1 MMEGPADE
9 TLQPAHELTS
19 HSDPNTDPAAL
30 DQPASVAIRRN
41 RRALSASRQVV
52 VRLQSIEARGRNR
65 ARRFT
70 APLSA
75 RAEREVTRIRKRFHS
90 PLHSEWLAAVMGITL
105 GVSFTV
111 CFLTGLI
118 DYLAQ
123 HPPSWFHL
131 PVRPID
137 LFRVTEGVH
146 ILTGIMTIPL
156 LLAKL
161 WVVYP
166 NFFSYPPIRHI
177 AHAFER
183 LSLIPLVGGAL
194 FELFTGVVNIDYWYG
209 PMPFNFT
216 TAHFYVA
223 WITIGGLI
231 VHIGAKI
238 SLTRDVVSGR
248 HGEKVA
254 HRARVNAART
264 GAVSPVTHGRGLS
277 NGLTRRGFLATVAG
291 TAAVLFVTISGET
304 IAPLRK
310 LGLLAPRN
318 PVIGPQSLPV
328 NRTASGANV
337 ISDAL
342 SSDYRLVVEG
352 RCKRPRTFT
361 LDELRALPQREAGL
375 PISCVEGWSAA
386 AEWKGISLPDL
397 LKLVG
402 AKRSSQIKVESIED
416 QGRLYSNSIIDPQHA
431 ADPDTLLALEL
442 NGSPL
447 DLDHGYPLRLIAPDR
462 PGVLQTKWI
471 RRVVVL

>member
-1 MMEGPADE
+1 
-9 TLQPAHELTS
+9 
-19 HSDPNTDPAAL
+19 
-30 DQPASVAIRRN
+30 
-41 RRALSASRQVV
+41 
-52 VRLQSIEARGRNR
+52 
-65 ARRFT
+65 
-70 APLSA
+70 
-75 RAEREVTRIRKRFHS
+75 
-90 PLHSEWLAAVMGITL
+90 MGIGL
-105 GVSFTV
+105 GLSFTI
-111 CFLTGLI
+111 CFLTGMV

-131 PVRPID
+131 PVHPIN
-137 LFRVTEGVH
+137 LFRITEGVH
-146 ILTGIMTIPL
+146 VLTGIVTIPL

-166 NFFSYPPIRHI
+166 NFFSYPPVRNV
-177 AHAFER
+177 AHALER
-183 LSLIPLVGGAL
+183 LSLVPLVGGAL
-194 FELFTGVVNIDYWYG
+194 FELATGVANIAYWYS
-209 PMPFNFT
+209 PMPFSFT

-248 HGEKVA
+248 HSQKA
-254 HRARVNAART
+254 HLAGAASESAGTPGNAPTA
-264 GAVSPVTHGRGLS
+264 SPVARQRGFGGGLS
-277 NGLTRRGFLATVAG
+277 RRGFLGTVG
-291 TAAVLFVTISGET
+291 GSAAVLFVTVAGET

-310 LGLLAPRN
+310 LALLAPRN

-328 NRTASGANV
+328 NRTAAGANV
-337 ISDAL
+337 ISHAL
-342 SSDYRLVVEG
+342 SSEYRLVVEG

-386 AEWKGISLPDL
+386 ADWKGVSLPAL

-402 AKRSSQIKVESIED
+402 AKRSSPIKVESIED

-442 NGSPL
+442 NGAEL
-447 DLDHGYPLRLIAPDR
+447 DLDHGYPVRLIAPDR
-462 PGVLQTKWI
+462 PGVLQTKWV

>member
-1 MMEGPADE
+1 MDEGSTGEPPVDLGDGQSEPAE
-9 TLQPAHELTS
+9 
-19 HSDPNTDPAAL
+19 SDPPGALELSPAMPRLARRVL
-30 DQPASVAIRRN
+30 GSARQRAGRARSTRASLEN
-41 RRALSASRQVV
+41 
-52 VRLQSIEARGRNR
+52 RGR
-65 ARRFT
+65 RFISPFST
-70 APLSA
+70 
-75 RAEREVTRIRKRFHS
+75 RAEREVDRIRQRFHS
-90 PLHSEWLAAVMGITL
+90 PLHSEWLAAVMGIGL

-131 PVRPID
+131 PVHPIN

-146 ILTGIMTIPL
+146 VLTGIMSIPL

-166 NFFSYPPIRHI
+166 NFFTYPPVRNI
-177 AHAFER
+177 AHALER
-183 LSLIPLVGGAL
+183 LSLVPLIGGAL
-194 FELFTGVVNIDYWYG
+194 FELATGVANIAYWYS
-209 PMPFNFT
+209 PMPFDFT

-238 SLTRDVVSGR
+238 TLTRQVVSGR
-248 HGEKVA
+248 HAEREALEAEGPGE
-254 HRARVNAART
+254 
-264 GAVSPVTHGRGLS
+264 GAEVHAPAGRGRGFGD
-277 NGLTRRGFLATVAG
+277 GLTRRGFLATVAG
-291 TAAVLFVTISGET
+291 GAVVLFATVAGET

-310 LGLLAPRN
+310 LALLAPRN

-337 ISDAL
+337 INDAL
-342 SSDYRLVVEG
+342 STEYRLVVAG
-352 RCKRPRTFT
+352 RCKRPQMFT

-386 AEWKGISLPDL
+386 ADWKGVSLPTL

-416 QGRLYSNSIIDPQHA
+416 QERPYSNSIIDPQHA

-442 NGSPL
+442 NGSQL
-447 DLDHGYPLRLIAPDR
+447 DLDHGYPVRLIAPDR

-471 RRVVVL
+471 RRIVIL

>member
-1 MMEGPADE
+1 MDEGSTGEPPAG
-9 TLQPAHELTS
+9 LGSGQG
-19 HSDPNTDPAAL
+19 DPTDPGSSAATEAT
-30 DQPASVAIRRN
+30 PPSPPFT
-41 RRALSASRQVV
+41 RRALSTARQVRSRARD
-52 VRLQSIEARGRNR
+52 VRIGLEGRGRR
-65 ARRFT
+65 MV

-75 RAEREVTRIRKRFHS
+75 RAEHEVERIRQRFHS
-90 PLHSEWLAAVMGITL
+90 PLHSEWLAAVMGIAL

-131 PVRPID
+131 PVHPIN

-146 ILTGIMTIPL
+146 VLTGIMSIPL

-166 NFFSYPPIRHI
+166 NFFTYPPVRNV
-177 AHAFER
+177 AHALER
-183 LSLIPLVGGAL
+183 LSLVPLVGGAL
-194 FELFTGVVNIDYWYG
+194 FELATGVANIAYWYS
-209 PMPFNFT
+209 PMPFDFT

-223 WITIGGLI
+223 WVTVGGLI

-238 SLTRDVVSGR
+238 TLTRQVVSHR
-248 HGEKVA
+248 DGED
-254 HRARVNAART
+254 AARRAEVSVEGT
-264 GAVSPVTHGRGLS
+264 GTPADTFGGRGFG

-291 TAAVLFVTISGET
+291 GAAVLFFTVAGET

-310 LGLLAPRN
+310 LALLAPRN

-342 SSDYRLVVEG
+342 STEYRLVVDG

-386 AEWKGISLPDL
+386 AEWKGVSLPTL

-416 QGRLYSNSIIDPQHA
+416 QQRPYSNSIIDPQHA

-442 NGSPL
+442 NGSRL
-447 DLDHGYPLRLIAPDR
+447 DLDHGYPVRLIAPDR

>member
-1 MMEGPADE
+1 MDEGSTGEPPVDLGDGQGE
-9 TLQPAHELTS
+9 PI
-19 HSDPNTDPAAL
+19 DP
-30 DQPASVAIRRN
+30 
-41 RRALSASRQVV
+41 
-52 VRLQSIEARGRNR
+52 EARTTPDPSPTTPPFTRPAVGTARQAVGRIRSAR
-65 ARRFT
+65 AHLESRGRRIA

-75 RAEREVTRIRKRFHS
+75 RAEQEVNRIRQRFHS
-90 PLHSEWLAAVMGITL
+90 PLHSVWLAAVMGIGL
-105 GVSFTV
+105 GISFTV
-111 CFLTGLI
+111 CFLTGLV

-131 PVRPID
+131 PVHPIN

-146 ILTGIMTIPL
+146 VLTGIMTIPL

-166 NFFSYPPIRHI
+166 NFFTYPPVRNI
-177 AHAFER
+177 AHTLER
-183 LSLIPLVGGAL
+183 LSLVPLVGGAL
-194 FELFTGVVNIDYWYG
+194 FELATGVANIAYWYS

-238 SLTRDVVSGR
+238 TLTRQVVSGR
-248 HGEKVA
+248 HAEVVA
-254 HRARVNAART
+254 PRAEGSRQGNEAPADPFRR
-264 GAVSPVTHGRGLS
+264 RGFG
-277 NGLTRRGFLATVAG
+277 NGLTRRGFLGTVAG
-291 TAAVLFVTISGET
+291 GAAVLFVTVAGET

-310 LGLLAPRN
+310 LALLAPRN

-337 ISDAL
+337 IADAL
-342 SSDYRLVVEG
+342 SNEYRLVVEG

-386 AEWKGISLPDL
+386 AEWKGVSLPTL

-402 AKRSSQIKVESIED
+402 AERSSQIKVESIED
-416 QGRLYSNSIIDPQHA
+416 QERPYSNSIIDPQHA

-442 NGSPL
+442 NGSQL
-447 DLDHGYPLRLIAPDR
+447 DLDHGYPVRLIAPDR